1 MASKKGNLSIPWPF
15 ENMQVRLNTDTNL
28 LKIVAM
34 VSMLI
39 DHAGKMLFPQYAL
52 MRLIGRLAFPIYAY
66 CLTVGCVYTKNM
78 LAYVQRIVLLALISQ
93 PLYAVAMGH
102 ETVRMYAVSFADNP
116 VGAALNCYVESW
128 AHPSILLSLALGLIL
143 LWTIR
148 DRHLILTAAMLL
160 LVWEIQGSLD
170 YGFKGVML
178 MLLFFLF
185 CRWRLVSLPLV
196 AGFMIWWGLS
206 GSGYQ
211 LFELRFSSQMFAV
224 FALPLIYLRTRSGI
238 KLNKWVF
245 YLFYPAH
252 LVLILVLDRLA
263 VFS

>member
-66 CLTVGCVYTKNM
+66 CLTVGCC
-78 LAYVQRIVLLALISQ
+78 LHQEHAGLCAAHRA
-93 PLYAVAMGH
+93 AGADFAA
-102 ETVRMYAVSFADNP
+102 TVRGGN
-116 VGAALNCYVESW
+116 GARDR
-128 AHPSILLSLALGLIL
+128 AHVRRQLCRQPRGRRAELLRGELGTPEHPFVAGAGLIL

-160 LVWEIQGSLD
+160 LAWEIQGSLD